1 MHKTRLVLI
10 IILFINLNIFS
21 QAEQQV
27 IISDT
32 INDLSTTNDVVD
44 LFSIS
49 LSDDELNDD
58 DFSCSKNRNYVIRIQ
73 LMIIVHMIWLST
85 WPLET

>member
-10 IILFINLNIFS
+10 IILFINFNIFS

-27 IISDT
+27 ILSDT

-58 DFSCSKNRNYVIRIQ
+58 TSAADNISGLLNSSMDVFYRTAAY
-73 LMIIVHMIWLST
+73 
-85 WPLET
+85 